1 MKFFD
6 QIMESVK
13 QECQEASFH
22 DYIREAR
29 DRIGLKQ
36 YRAAE
41 HCGITLGRLRNL
53 ESGYYRQM
61 PGEEELRRFA
71 ELYELPYDVLYEK
84 AEEYVNQRQRDRKV
98 RIIEDGS
105 SAVPHMQAN

>member
-1 MKFFD
+1 MKYFE
-6 QIMESVK
+6 QIMETVK
-13 QECQEASFH
+13 EEFREASFH

-61 PGEEELRRFA
+61 PSDEEIRRFA
-71 ELYELPYDVLYEK
+71 ELYEIPFEVLYKK
-84 AEEYVNQRQRDRKV
+84 AEEYVAQRQRDRKV

>member
-1 MKFFD
+1 MKYLD
-6 QIMESVK
+6 GIIEEIKS
-13 QECQEASFH
+13 ELSDAPFH

-29 DRIGLKQ
+29 DRIGMKQ

-41 HCGITLGRLRNL
+41 FVGITLGRLRNM
-53 ESGYYRQM
+53 ESGYFRNM
-61 PGEEELRRFA
+61 PEAQELKGFA
-71 ELYELPYDVLYEK
+71 KVFDLDYDILREK
-84 AEEYVNQRQRDRKV
+84 AEEHVDRRKKDRKV